1 MMQVYLVGG
10 AVRDG
15 RLGLPVTERD
25 WCVVGGTEDE
35 LLEQGYKRVGKSF
48 PVFLHPETGE
58 EYALARTERKTGPG
72 HGGFA
77 VIAPPTVT
85 IEEDL
90 ERRDLTINAMAES
103 AEGELV
109 DPYGGLADLSA
120 RKLRHVSTA
129 FREDPLRVLR
139 TARFAARFASL
150 GFEVAEETKALM
162 RTMADDGELETLVG
176 ERVWQETSKALGYP
190 QPDVYFSTLRECG
203 ALARVFPEIDKLFG
217 VPQPEKWHPEIDCG
231 VHTLMALRMAAQ
243 LSSALEVRFAVLVH
257 DLGKATTPA
266 EKLPSHPGHELR
278 SKDLVKRFCS
288 RLPVPAELRDVA
300 LLVAEFHTHVHRAHE
315 LKPGTVL
322 KVLERCDAFRRSG
335 RFEHFLLACEADA
348 RGRTGFE
355 DRPYPQADLFRAALE
370 AAGRVSAREFVDL
383 TSDGREIAERLR
395 RARLNAIRGVVKD
408 G

>member
-1 MMQVYLVGG
+1 MQVYLVGG

-15 RLGLPVTERD
+15 RLGLPVVERD

-35 LLEQGYKRVGKSF
+35 LLAEGYRRVGKSF

-90 ERRDLTINAMAES
+90 ERRDLTINAMAQS
-103 AEGELV
+103 TNGELI
-109 DPYGGLADLSA
+109 DPFGGMDDLNA
-120 RKLRHVSTA
+120 RRLRHVSPA

-139 TARFAARFASL
+139 TARFAARFSSL
-150 GFEVAEETKALM
+150 GFDVADETKTLM

-176 ERVWQETSKALGYP
+176 ERVWQETSKALGYA

-203 ALARVFPEIDKLFG
+203 ALAKVFPEVDRLFG

-231 VHTLMALRMAAQ
+231 VHTLMSLRMAAK
-243 LSSALEVRFAVLVH
+243 LSAALEVRFAVLVH
-257 DLGKATTPA
+257 DLGKATTPK

-278 SKDLVKRFCS
+278 SKDLVTELCG
-288 RLPVPAELRDVA
+288 RLPVPSELKDVA

-315 LKPGTVL
+315 LKPATVL
-322 KVLERCDAFRRSG
+322 KVLERCDAFRRSA
-335 RFEHFLLACEADA
+335 RFEHVLLACEADA
-348 RGRTGFE
+348 RGRTGLE
-355 DRPYPQADLFRAALE
+355 DRAYPQADRFRAALE

-383 TSDGREIAERLR
+383 TSDGREIAEKLR
-395 RARLNAIRGVVKD
+395 RARLNAIKVALSD
-408 G
+408 